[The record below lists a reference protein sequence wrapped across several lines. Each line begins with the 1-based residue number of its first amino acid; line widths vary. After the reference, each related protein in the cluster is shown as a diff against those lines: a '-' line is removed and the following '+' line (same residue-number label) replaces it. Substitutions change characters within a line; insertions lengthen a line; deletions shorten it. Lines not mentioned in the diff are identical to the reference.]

1 MTMATIII
9 ATDFTDVATNA
20 VEYGCNMA
28 QDLKMSVLLLHSYI
42 IPVSFQET
50 PMPVISLEESKR
62 TAEEQMKNLKDEV
75 SKKYPDISIVGHT
88 TYGDI
93 TDSLKETIAEYNAW
107 MVVVGNSSAG
117 DNSFWLGSN
126 LLSTLRNLKCP
137 VVAVPETYNY
147 KSIIKIAF
155 ACDFKHVSENL
166 PADDLVNIV
175 LKTKAEL
182 HVLNVDHEN
191 ISFHADTPYEYEK
204 LNNSILE
211 AKPVYHNVDN
221 EEVED
226 GIQSFIKAND
236 IDWLVVLP
244 HKHSFF
250 ESLFHKSQ
258 TKAIV
263 RHAEIPIVA
272 LHEKD

>member
-1 MTMATIII
+1 MATIII

-20 VEYGCNMA
+20 VDYGCNMA

-75 SKKYPDISIVGHT
+75 SKKYPDISIAGHT

-93 TDSLKETIAEYNAW
+93 TDSLKEAIAEYSAW

-137 VVAVPETYNY
+137 VVAIPETYNY
-147 KSIIKIAF
+147 KSITKIAF
-155 ACDFKHVSENL
+155 ACDFKYVSENL
-166 PADDLVNIV
+166 PAADLVNIV

-191 ISFHADTPYEYEK
+191 RNFHAYK
-204 LNNSILE
+204 
-211 AKPVYHNVDN
+211 
-221 EEVED
+221 
-226 GIQSFIKAND
+226 
-236 IDWLVVLP
+236 
-244 HKHSFF
+244 
-250 ESLFHKSQ
+250 
-258 TKAIV
+258 
-263 RHAEIPIVA
+263 
-272 LHEKD
+272 